1 MASTILY
8 KFRSGTS
15 FEPLP
20 LPGTSA
26 RLFDIKRAIIRAKKL
41 DGSSSNT
48 TLEFDLSIQN
58 ANTNEVYTNES
69 MILPRGTRII
79 VRRVAAERGKGI
91 LSRMAQGGL
100 GPLDAGSTNNL
111 GGDAADNGYY
121 TFKSRNRDEE
131 DEFLDVAPPPQPVA
145 AAVVD
150 ESKELEALKAGKLIY
165 VVLMFNLNVYFYRF
179 SFLPMNLCVNFN
191 THITTPL

>member
-100 GPLDAGSTNNL
+100 GPLDEGSTNNL

-121 TFKSRNRDEE
+121 TFKSRNRDED
-131 DEFLDVAPPPQPVA
+131 DEFLDVAPPPPQVT

-150 ESKELEALKAGKLIY
+150 ESKELEALKAGKLILF
-165 VVLMFNLNVYFYRF
+165 VVLIFNLNVFIY
-179 SFLPMNLCVNFN
+179 S
-191 THITTPL
+191 

>member
-100 GPLDAGSTNNL
+100 GPLDEGSMNNL

-121 TFKSRNRDEE
+121 TFKSRNRDED
-131 DEFLDVAPPPQPVA
+131 DEFLDAAPPPQPVA
-145 AAVVD
+145 AVAVVD

-165 VVLMFNLNVYFYRF
+165 VVFLMFNLNVHIHRF
-179 SFLPMNLCVNFN
+179 SFLPMNSCVSIAYPFF
-191 THITTPL
+191 

>member
-100 GPLDAGSTNNL
+100 GPLDEGSMNNL

-121 TFKSRNRDEE
+121 TFKSRNRDED
-131 DEFLDVAPPPQPVA
+131 DEFLDAAPPPVA
-145 AAVVD
+145 VAAVVD
-150 ESKELEALKAGKLIY
+150 ESKELEALKAGKLILF
-165 VVLMFNLNVYFYRF
+165 VVLMFNLNVFIY
-179 SFLPMNLCVNFN
+179 S
-191 THITTPL
+191 

>member
-91 LSRMAQGGL
+91 VSRMAQGGL
-100 GPLDAGSTNNL
+100 GPLDSAGSTNNL

-121 TFKSRNRDEE
+121 TFKSRNREE
-131 DEFLDVAPPPQPVA
+131 DDEFLDAAPPPPQPVA
-145 AAVVD
+145 EVD

-165 VVLMFNLNVYFYRF
+165 VVLLMFNLNV
-179 SFLPMNLCVNFN
+179 
-191 THITTPL
+191 HIP